1 MTCGLGLVPTCLG
14 QILSQSGNRLY
25 LIGNFPVSFTDIN
38 PAEAVPPRRPR
49 PGRQAGQQCRR
60 RPSPGRGAPDTRNE
74 AGKGDP
80 PVNFTRSAA
89 AIGALVA
96 LAGAAAGCGSSA
108 GGGGTSAAAAPAKLT
123 VWRMGPSVPSQVTWM
138 NGVVAQFHTQ
148 FPSYKNTKVV
158 VDWIPWG
165 NRVTDW
171 TNALTSG
178 KGGPDITELGNTDTP
193 GIATQGALANIT
205 SNVHGWSNGSGIIP
219 GNLANDTVSGNVY
232 AVPWFGG
239 VRGIWYRKDQFPKAG
254 ISSPPTTWAHLV
266 TDAKALMKAYPGS
279 CGRGAPSHYSN
290 AIVSF
295 IWGAGGQVATA
306 RNGKWTADLTSP
318 QSEAGL
324 KFYADLYLT
333 QHVSPSKYIGETEL
347 GTPGA
352 TSGGTNEDFALGK
365 LDMYIDGPWAESEM
379 TPVSTK
385 YKADWASFPIPSEN
399 GPSPAPAFS
408 GGSDLGV
415 WVKSKYQQAD
425 WDLVSVMD
433 SPAQSTTFANAQGFF
448 PEFASKLSG
457 GAHAGIPVMA
467 GFAKA
472 AAYTQIAP
480 LNSKNWATADE
491 TDAILPTMMKA
502 LMQGANFS
510 TTVSKANT
518 QLQNVLNTGSETG

>member
-1 MTCGLGLVPTCLG
+1 M
-14 QILSQSGNRLY
+14 
-25 LIGNFPVSFTDIN
+25 
-38 PAEAVPPRRPR
+38 
-49 PGRQAGQQCRR
+49 
-60 RPSPGRGAPDTRNE
+60 
-74 AGKGDP
+74 K
-80 PVNFTRSAA
+80 FTRSAA
-89 AIGALVA
+89 AIGAV
-96 LAGAAAGCGSSA
+96 LAISGAAAGCGSSA
-108 GGGGTSAAAAPAKLT
+108 SGGGTSAAAVPAKLT
-123 VWRMGPSVPSQVTWM
+123 VWRMGASVPSQVTWM
-138 NGVVAQFHTQ
+138 NGVVAQFHKQ
-148 FPSYKNTKVV
+148 FPQYKQTKVV
-158 VDWIPWG
+158 VDWIPWT

-193 GIATQGALANIT
+193 GIAAQGALANIT
-205 SNVHGWSNGSGIIP
+205 SDVHAWSNGSGLIA

-239 VRGIWYRKDQFPKAG
+239 VRGIWYRKDQFAKAG
-254 ISSPPTTWAHLV
+254 ITSPPTTWAQLLS
-266 TDAKALMKAYPGS
+266 DAKALMKAYPGS
-279 CGRGAPSHYSN
+279 YGLGAPSDYTN

-295 IWGAGGQVATA
+295 IWGAGGQVAA
-306 RNGKWTADLTSP
+306 QRNGKWTADLTSP

-324 KFYADLYLT
+324 KFYADLYLS

-352 TSGGTNEDFALGK
+352 TSGGSNEDFALGK
-365 LDMYIDGPWAESEM
+365 LDLYIDGPWAEAEM

-433 SPAQSTTFANAQGFF
+433 SPAQATTFANAQGFF
-448 PEFASKLSG
+448 PEFTSKLSG
-457 GAHAGIPVMA
+457 GAYASNPVMA

-472 AAYTQIAP
+472 AAYTQISP
-480 LNSKNWATADE
+480 LNSKNWATADA
-491 TDAILPTMMKA
+491 TDAIIPTMMKA

-510 TTVSKANT
+510 ATVSKANT
-518 QLQNVLNTGSETG
+518 QLQNVLNTGSETS

>member
-1 MTCGLGLVPTCLG
+1 
-14 QILSQSGNRLY
+14 
-25 LIGNFPVSFTDIN
+25 
-38 PAEAVPPRRPR
+38 
-49 PGRQAGQQCRR
+49 
-60 RPSPGRGAPDTRNE
+60 
-74 AGKGDP
+74 
-80 PVNFTRSAA
+80 
-89 AIGALVA
+89 
-96 LAGAAAGCGSSA
+96 
-108 GGGGTSAAAAPAKLT
+108 
-123 VWRMGPSVPSQVTWM
+123 M
-138 NGVVAQFHTQ
+138 NGVVAQFHKQ
-148 FPSYKNTKVV
+148 FPQYKQTKVV
-158 VDWIPWG
+158 VDWIPWT

-193 GIATQGALANIT
+193 GIAAQGALANIT
-205 SNVHGWSNGSGIIP
+205 SDVHAWSNGSGLIA

-239 VRGIWYRKDQFPKAG
+239 VRGIWYRKDQFAKAG
-254 ISSPPTTWAHLV
+254 ITSPPTTWAQLLS
-266 TDAKALMKAYPGS
+266 DAKALMKAYPGS
-279 CGRGAPSHYSN
+279 YGLGAPSDYTN

-295 IWGAGGQVATA
+295 IWGAGGQVAA
-306 RNGKWTADLTSP
+306 QRNGKWTADLTSP

-324 KFYADLYLT
+324 KFYADLYLS

-352 TSGGTNEDFALGK
+352 TSGGSNEDFALGK
-365 LDMYIDGPWAESEM
+365 LDLYIDGPWAEAEM

-433 SPAQSTTFANAQGFF
+433 SPAQATTFANAQGFF
-448 PEFASKLSG
+448 PEFTSKLSG
-457 GAHAGIPVMA
+457 GAYASNPVMA

-472 AAYTQIAP
+472 AAYTQISP
-480 LNSKNWATADE
+480 LNSKNWATADA
-491 TDAILPTMMKA
+491 TDAIIPTMMKA

-510 TTVSKANT
+510 ATVSKANT
-518 QLQNVLNTGSETG
+518 QLQNVLNTGSETS